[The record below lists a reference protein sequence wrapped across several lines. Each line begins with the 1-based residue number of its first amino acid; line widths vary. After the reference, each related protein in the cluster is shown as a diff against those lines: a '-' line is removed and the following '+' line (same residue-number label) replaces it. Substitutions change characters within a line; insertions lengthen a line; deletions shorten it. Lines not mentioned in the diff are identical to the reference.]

1 MKTKAKK
8 VLLSL
13 ISLALTGAMGAT
25 IVLTEPSKQKAAA
38 TTTVRGSGDAIDV
51 TEQYRDQLSTEQFIN
66 KDLAVNAQTLNVKS
80 DGTRR
85 IIVEFESDSLL
96 DTYLGDTWLQT
107 TFKDFTSYINAAS
120 GKQYASALEKE
131 QVSFFKALDKKAFD
145 YQLRHTYTSL
155 LNAVSLV
162 VDDEDVAKVEK
173 MSGVKRVVYSETYDV
188 PSVEATTNVV
198 DVYSTG
204 IYNSS
209 SVNYKGEGMLVAVL
223 DTGFDRS
230 HNAFQEMPSVQKISL
245 SDVESVFDTLE
256 AATYGEEVTAEELY
270 YNPKVPFA
278 YDYAD
283 GDGDVFPKSS
293 QHGVHVAGIIAGKDN
308 TVTASDGEA
317 FENGEKFLGVA
328 PNAQLMIGKV
338 FSDKDDGTDSGAET
352 DDLLAAL
359 SDCVAVGADV
369 INMSLGS
376 SCGFSREEDNSAVN
390 AVYDKIYAA
399 GINLVVA
406 ASNDYSA
413 ALNGA
418 YGSTN
423 LTSNPDSSTVGSPST
438 YVGALSVA
446 SISGQKSPYMELD
459 DGTAVYYNES
469 SNAASVKGDF
479 MEELLKGAEEK
490 TFNYVV
496 IPGYGE
502 AQNYAIESV
511 KTELAKGNCIAVVSR
526 GDISFEDKQ
535 KNAFDNGAVGCIIY
549 NNASGKISASL
560 GTGKKVPTCTV
571 SADIGQIFIANE
583 KGTIT
588 LNKNNKAGPFMS
600 DFSSWGP
607 TNDLK
612 IKPEITAHGGEIT
625 SSVVGGY
632 SIFSGTSM
640 ASPNMAGAVTLLRQY
655 VSENFGLTGTA
666 LSDRVNQLLMST
678 ATIVY
683 DENGLP
689 YSVRKQGAG
698 LGDISKA
705 SSTDAYIYVQNNSKP
720 KLELGDDPKRTGVYT
735 MEFHVSN
742 TSSKTKTYSMDL
754 LTMTESV
761 SIDGITVAEKA
772 YMLDNA
778 QKSFRVNGKASGKTL
793 TLAAGAD
800 ATISVTLSLSAQDK
814 EYLDKN
820 FKNGMYVEGFVTLT
834 DKDSAGVDLSLPYLA
849 FYGDWTDAP
858 IFDKSAYEVSESK
871 HDTSIP
877 DEEKTI
883 AAIYESVAIGKY
895 GKNNVDFYLPLGQYI
910 YTVDENES
918 DSGVLSSVDKIS
930 VGNYEY
936 GIYEFYAMYFGLLR
950 GAKEMTVEVKNTVT
964 GEIIKSETLNNVR
977 KSHGSTPS
985 FTTLEMSPYQLGLQ
999 NNTQY
1004 SLVFEAKLDYDNGK
1018 TKTEK
1023 QEFSFYVDY
1032 QSPIIYE
1039 SQFRYEYDSE
1049 DNRHVYLDLYL
1060 YDNHYVQSVQL
1071 FTLPDKD
1078 TLDYLTDYPI
1088 PVKDG
1093 TRGGIVKVT
1102 QEITDWMDN
1111 FANAYGEYKNHVG
1124 VRVDDY
1130 ALNGAAYVVPI
1141 KTTEVDSIG
1150 INYTYRTEA
1159 GEDVTKSVADGQI
1172 LLQPGQ
1178 ELNLTDDFGK
1188 VITTEGETVDADFS
1202 VNLLGYA
1209 TYTCNH
1215 VDEHGATC
1223 GYIYNE
1229 RKGLTYQKGEYY
1241 YDAATQT
1248 VKQKTA
1254 TEEDAAYPPYTLFT
1268 DMIAEPIT
1276 DKKAPASK
1284 HFVCPHCGT
1293 EVTFTYNTRTNKIV
1307 PTTYDKT
1314 SQDPMVEDYKWS
1326 TSNQK
1331 VVMVEDG
1338 KLYAVAVG
1346 SATVTVYAEAGNTTF
1361 SFMVKVQGDKIDKKI
1376 TKMSVGSY
1384 DDVTRGISRELSG
1397 TLLSI
1402 DCGTILDLYPKFPW
1416 YVSNVNDLQWTS
1428 QDSEIAEITSS
1439 SNASARVVCKK
1450 QGVVSIYLRSKSN
1463 TLNATLTLNIGIEYK
1478 LTSYY
1483 FHEYHGVGYSETYID
1498 KYTENPTFDSR
1509 NILVIP
1515 ANLGIVNMGY
1525 ITTSRNGPFYQ
1536 NKNLD
1541 TVVVPQG
1548 VTTLGINCFA
1558 DSTLRRIY
1566 LPSSLEAIAYN
1577 AFSNCPNLQEVYWY
1591 DADEKSDSGIVYD
1604 ADENTYNW
1612 DKFYANASAKCSA
1625 KNLVVGSNAFNSC
1638 AKLTTFDFSK
1648 VTALYTGAFSGCK
1661 LLTSA
1666 DLTRLRYANADVFS
1680 NCTSLKEVSLSE
1692 HTTLNANI
1700 FSGTGIE
1707 KIDYYASSVPASA
1720 FAGTRSL
1727 QEVVFHNDLQSVG
1740 EKAFYNCIALKKVTF
1755 EGSCVSIGASAFE
1768 NCRALS
1774 EFTVPE
1780 GAELLGA
1787 RAFANCKN
1795 LVTVYVDPES
1805 DIQDVGADVFAGSN
1819 ALKKIEIAGS
1829 GSSDRYNTV
1838 SYDNGVHKMLTDG
1851 KGTRVI
1857 LVPPTYQLETGEDDI
1872 FYVPD
1877 SFSANG
1883 EKVTAIGAQAYANN
1897 ASLKGKEVVIPEGI
1911 TSIGLGAFQGSGI
1924 TKVVIPS
1931 TVKSIA
1937 AYAFAGCSN
1946 LETVVFLGDIEMIA
1960 DHLFNGCTSLKY
1972 IQLPDS
1978 VKSIGDYAFAGSG
1991 LASVEIGAN
2000 VESIGVASFDSCENL
2015 TSLTFVSQTK
2025 LSSIGEG
2032 AFRYCSALKSLS
2044 MADSIKDIG
2053 AYAFADCS
2061 SLTDLYV
2068 SAGVEKM
2075 GAYVF
2080 SNDLLLVNVEFGK
2093 GAKVVGDYAFCTPY
2107 GEEGF
2112 YNQKNL
2118 KNVKIPSTVE
2128 SIGFYAFAGNIALT
2142 EIDLSGVKSINGAAF
2157 FGTSAL
2163 KSVKLNGSM
2172 EYIGAGAF
2180 LNSAVENIDLSGV
2193 EYFDSQCFSGT
2204 NVIAGEFTDALVIGA
2219 NAFYNCRNI
2228 KEVNLPNAEYI
2239 YSSAFFAPT
2248 KVNNAESTGTIRKVT
2263 FGEKLKGLGGGA
2275 FFNSVITSIRLPASL
2290 ETIGAPAF
2298 AGCFELGNI
2307 EVDAKNPVFFCDDL
2321 TGALYKHLDNG
2332 TYELVAVP
2340 NGIHMESIGE
2350 EMTPFQILDNTSR
2363 IGSWAMGYCEYIHAV
2378 EIPAS
2383 VKSIGTYGFY
2393 YMGMGILMDNDSSDY
2408 DVADRILYPK
2418 YIFKGLEAPTLE
2430 TDYDD
2435 ESTSPIDLYMNFSY
2449 PIGYLMNDMIIPVN
2463 SKGFENTLYTLF
2475 FKTQTYTD
2483 ELIESDTQALLDWL
2497 ADLDVEKLTL
2507 ADANT
2512 VTTMNLVFSMLKDS
2526 QKEFISEA
2534 NQAKLAQA
2542 VAKIESLRE
2551 EEGDSNS
2558 SDSGSSSE
2566 TSSSDTTSEENSSS
2580 EGTSSESSSSKG
2592 CGSSLMIGGVATL
2605 AALSALS
2612 ILAVRKNRKNDRDGK
2627 EN

>member
-1 MKTKAKK
+1 M
-8 VLLSL
+8 
-13 ISLALTGAMGAT
+13 TGAMGAT

-38 TTTVRGSGDAIDV
+38 TTTVRGSGEAIDV

-66 KDLAVNAQTLNVKS
+66 KDLAVDAQTLNVKS

-96 DTYLGDTWLQT
+96 DTYLGDTRLQT

-131 QVSFFKALDKKAFD
+131 QASFFKALDKKAFD
-145 YQLRHTYTSL
+145 YELRHTYTSL

-162 VDDEDVAKVEK
+162 VSDEDVSKVEK

-188 PSVEATTNVV
+188 PAVEATTNVV

-209 SVNYKGEGMLVAVL
+209 SVDYKGDGMLVAVL
-223 DTGFDRS
+223 DTGFDIS
-230 HNAFQEMPSVQKISL
+230 HNAFQEMPSVQKVTL
-245 SDVESVFDTLE
+245 DDVVRVFDTLE

-283 GDGDVFPKSS
+283 GDSDVFPKSS

-308 TVTASDGEA
+308 SVTASDGEA

-338 FSDKDDGTDSGAET
+338 FSDTDDGLDSGAET
-352 DDLLAAL
+352 DDILAAL

-376 SCGFSREEDNSAVN
+376 SCGFSREEDNSAIN

-406 ASNDYSA
+406 ASNDYSS

-423 LTSNPDSSTVGSPST
+423 LTSNPDSATVGSPST

-469 SNAASVKGDF
+469 SNAAGVKGDF
-479 MEELLKGAEEK
+479 MAELLNGAEEK

-496 IPGYGE
+496 VPGYGE
-502 AQNYAIESV
+502 AQNYAIDSV
-511 KTELAKGNCIAVVSR
+511 KTELQKGNCIAVVSR

-535 KNAFDNGAVGCIIY
+535 KNAFDNGAIGCIIY

-571 SADIGQIFIANE
+571 SADIGQIFVANG

-640 ASPNMAGAVTLLRQY
+640 AAPNMAGAVTLLRQY
-655 VSENFGLTGTA
+655 VSENFGLTGTE

-698 LGDISKA
+698 LGDIGKA
-705 SSTDAYIYVQNNSKP
+705 SSTDAYIYVENNSKP
-720 KLELGDDPKRTGVYT
+720 KLELGDDPNRTGVYT

-742 TSSKTKTYSMDL
+742 TSSKTKTYSMDVL
-754 LTMTESV
+754 AMTESV

-772 YMLDNA
+772 YMLDKA

-793 TLAAGAD
+793 TLAAGED
-800 ATISVTLSLSAQDK
+800 ATVSVTLSLSAEEK
-814 EYLDKN
+814 EYLEKN

-834 DKDSAGVDLSLPYLA
+834 DKDSSGVDLSVPYLA

-871 HDTSIP
+871 YDTSIP

-883 AAIYESVAIGKY
+883 SAVYESVAIGKY
-895 GKNNVDFYLPLGQYI
+895 GKNNVDFYLPLGEYI

-918 DSGVLSSVDKIS
+918 DSGIVSSVDKIS

-936 GIYEFYAMYFGLLR
+936 GIYEFYAMYFGMLR

-964 GEIIKSETLNNVR
+964 GEVIKSETLNNVR
-977 KSHGSTPS
+977 KSHGGTPS
-985 FTTLEMSPYQLGLQ
+985 FALLELSPYELGLQ
-999 NNTQY
+999 NNIKY
-1004 SLVFEAKLDYDNGK
+1004 SLVFEAKLDYENGK
-1018 TKTEK
+1018 TRTEK

-1032 QSPIIYE
+1032 QSPIIYD
-1039 SQFRYEYDSE
+1039 SQFRYEYDSD

-1071 FTLPDKD
+1071 FTLPDEN
-1078 TLDYLTDYPI
+1078 TIDYLTDYPI

-1093 TRGGIVKVT
+1093 SRGEVVKVT

-1111 FANAYGEYKNHVG
+1111 FANAYGDYKNYVG

-1130 ALNGAAYVVPI
+1130 ALNGAAYVIPV
-1141 KTTEVDSIG
+1141 KTTDVDSIG
-1150 INYTYRTEA
+1150 INYTYRTQS
-1159 GEDVTKSVADGQI
+1159 GEDLTCSVADGQI

-1178 ELNLTDDFGK
+1178 ELNLSDDFGK
-1188 VITTEGETVDADFS
+1188 VITAEGETVEADFS
-1202 VNLLGYA
+1202 VDMLGYA
-1209 TYTCNH
+1209 TYSCNH

-1223 GYIYNE
+1223 GYVYSE
-1229 RKGLTYQKGEYY
+1229 REGLTYQKGEYY
-1241 YDAATQT
+1241 YDPATQT

-1254 TEEDAAYPPYTLFT
+1254 TEEEAAYPAYTLFT

-1284 HFVCPHCGT
+1284 HFVCPQCGT

-1307 PTTYDKT
+1307 PTTYNKT
-1314 SQDPMVEDYKWS
+1314 SQEPMVEDYVWA
-1326 TSNQK
+1326 TSNSN
-1331 VVMVEDG
+1331 VVMVEGG

-1346 SATVTVYAEAGNTTF
+1346 SATITVRAEAGNTTF
-1361 SFMVKVQGDKIDKKI
+1361 SFKVKVEGDKIDRKI
-1376 TKMSVGSY
+1376 SSLSVGSY
-1384 DDVTRGISRELSG
+1384 DDLTLGVSRGLSSS
-1397 TLLSI
+1397 LLSI
-1402 DCGTILDLYPKFPW
+1402 DCGTTLELYPKFPW
-1416 YVSNVNDLQWTS
+1416 YVSSVSDLQWTS
-1428 QDSEIAEITSS
+1428 EDPEIAEIIKS
-1439 SNASARVVCKK
+1439 SNTSARVVCKK
-1450 QGVVSIYLRSKSN
+1450 QGAVNIYLRSRSN
-1463 TLNATLTLNIGIEYK
+1463 TLNATLTLNIGAEYK

-1498 KYTENPTFDSR
+1498 KTTYDTR
-1509 NILVIP
+1509 KILVIP

-1525 ITTSRNGPFYQ
+1525 LSTSRNGPFYQ
-1536 NKNLD
+1536 NQDLD

-1548 VTTLGINCFA
+1548 VTALGINCFA
-1558 DSTLRRIY
+1558 ESTLRRIY
-1566 LPSSLEAIAYN
+1566 LPSSLEKIAYN
-1577 AFSNCPNLQEVYWY
+1577 AFAGCTNLQEVYWY
-1591 DADEKSDSGIVYD
+1591 DADEKHDSGIVYD
-1604 ADENTYNW
+1604 ADNNTYNW
-1612 DKFYANASAKCSA
+1612 DKFYANASAECSA
-1625 KNLVVGSNAFNSC
+1625 KNLVVGSNAFASC
-1638 AKLTTFDFSK
+1638 EQLTVFDFSK
-1648 VTALYTGAFSGCK
+1648 TTALYTGAFSGCK

-1666 DLTRLRYANADVFS
+1666 DLTKLRYTDTDVFS
-1680 NCTSLKEVSLSE
+1680 NCTALKEVSLSE
-1692 HTTLNANI
+1692 NTVLNANM
-1700 FSGTGIE
+1700 FSGTAVE
-1707 KIDYYASSVPASA
+1707 RIDYYGNSVPASA
-1720 FAGTRSL
+1720 FAGARSL
-1727 QEVVFHNDLQSVG
+1727 REIVFHNDLQSIG
-1740 EKAFYNCIALKKVTF
+1740 EKAFYNCIALETVTF
-1755 EGSCVSIGASAFE
+1755 EGSCVSIGESAFE
-1768 NCRALS
+1768 NGRLLS
-1774 EFTVPE
+1774 TFTIPKGV
-1780 GAELLGA
+1780 ELIGA
-1787 RAFANCKN
+1787 RAFANCKK
-1795 LVTVYVDPES
+1795 LETLFVDPES
-1805 DIQDVGADVFAGSN
+1805 DIQEVGTNVFAGCN
-1819 ALKKIEIAGS
+1819 ALKQIDIAGS
-1829 GSSDRYNTV
+1829 GISSRYNTV
-1838 SYDNGVHKMLTDG
+1838 SYDNGVHKMLTDA

-1857 LVPPTYQLETGEDDI
+1857 LVPPTYQLETGEDNI

-1877 SFSANG
+1877 SFSENG
-1883 EKVTAIGAQAYANN
+1883 EKVTVIGAQAYANN
-1897 ASLKGKEVVIPEGI
+1897 TSLNGKEVVIPEGI
-1911 TSIGLGAFQGSGI
+1911 TVIGRGAFQGSGI

-1931 TVKSIA
+1931 TVKSVA
-1937 AYAFAGCSN
+1937 AYAFADCSE
-1946 LETVVFLGDIEMIA
+1946 LETVVFLSDVEVIA
-1960 DHLFNGCTSLKY
+1960 EHLFSGCSSLKY

-1978 VKSIGDYAFAGSG
+1978 VKSIGDYAFAESG

-2000 VESIGVASFDSCENL
+2000 VESIGAASFAGCENL

-2025 LSSIGEG
+2025 LAFIGEG
-2032 AFRYCSALKSLS
+2032 AFRYCSALKSLAI
-2044 MADSIKDIG
+2044 ADSVENIG
-2053 AYAFADCS
+2053 DYAFADCS
-2061 SLTDLYV
+2061 SLTELYV
-2068 SAGVEKM
+2068 SAGLEKM

-2080 SNDLLLVNVEFGK
+2080 SNDLLLSNVEFGE
-2093 GAKVVGDYAFCTPY
+2093 GAKVVGDYAFYTPY
-2107 GEEGF
+2107 GSGG
-2112 YNQKNL
+2112 YYYQQNL

-2128 SIGFYAFAGNIALT
+2128 SIGVYAFAGCIALT
-2142 EIDLSGVKSINGAAF
+2142 EIDLSGVKSINAAAF

-2163 KSVKLNGSM
+2163 KTVKLDGSM
-2172 EYIGAGAF
+2172 EYIGVGAF
-2180 LNSAVENIDLSGV
+2180 LNSAVESIDLSGV

-2204 NVIAGEFTDALVIGA
+2204 NVMTGELTDAKVIGA

-2228 KEVNLPNAEYI
+2228 REVNLPNVEYI
-2239 YSSAFFAPT
+2239 YASAFFTPL
-2248 KVNNAESTGTIRKVT
+2248 KIDDVEVTGTIRKVT
-2263 FGEKLKGLGGGA
+2263 FGEKLKALGGGA
-2275 FFNSVITSIRLPASL
+2275 FFNSVITSVRLPASL
-2290 ETIGAPAF
+2290 EIIGAPAF
-2298 AGCFELGNI
+2298 AGCFELEEI
-2307 EVDAKNPVFFCDDL
+2307 TVDSDNPVFFCDDL

-2340 NGIHMESIGE
+2340 NGIHLEEVGE
-2350 EMTPFQILDNTSR
+2350 AMTPFKILDNTSR
-2363 IGSWAMGYCEYIHAV
+2363 IGSWAMGYCGYIHAV

-2383 VKSIGTYGFY
+2383 VKSIGDYGFY
-2393 YMGMGILMDNDSSDY
+2393 YMGMNVLFESDSSDY

-2430 TDYDD
+2430 TDYSD
-2435 ESTSPIDLYMNFSY
+2435 ESTSPFGLYMNFSY
-2449 PIGYLMNDMIIPVN
+2449 PVGWLMNDMIIPVN

-2475 FKTQTYTD
+2475 FKSKTYTE
-2483 ELIESDTQALLDWL
+2483 ELIESDTQTLIDWL
-2497 ADLDVEKLTL
+2497 SELNVDTLTL
-2507 ADANT
+2507 ADADT
-2512 VTTMNLVFSMLKDS
+2512 VTAMNLVFSMLKDS
-2526 QKEFISEA
+2526 QKEFISESSRT
-2534 NQAKLAQA
+2534 KLTQA
-2542 VAKIESLRE
+2542 VAKIEALQKE
-2551 EEGDSNS
+2551 EEDNTS
-2558 SDSGSSSE
+2558 SDSGNSSE
-2566 TSSSDTTSEENSSS
+2566 SLGSDSSDETSS
-2580 EGTSSESSSSKG
+2580 EGTGGESSSSNG
-2592 CGSSLMIGGVATL
+2592 CGSSLTIGGVTML

-2612 ILAVRKNRKNDRDGK
+2612 MLVVRKNRKNDRDGE